1 MKQNIIFF
9 GASSS
14 IASELIKYY
23 SDDKSNSV
31 YAFSQNKINF
41 PNIRN
46 YSLKYDDKSLNRV
59 KDLIKDIDID
69 IVFISNGFLS
79 NKFEDLDKLYE
90 INSLIPIKL
99 TKLVLD
105 LNPKKCKFVFF
116 DSPSSIRG
124 RKSTFLYG
132 AAKASLKIFCEG
144 LRHKYASTHPNIKF
158 YNPIIHPTI
167 SNMTNHIKSK
177 TRMSESGETAKLI
190 VKFIDR
196 NKFYGH
202 LTLKWALI
210 MFIIRIIPNNI
221 FNKINI

>member
-9 GASSS
+9 GASST

-23 SDDKSNSV
+23 SDDKSNRI
-31 YAFSQNKINF
+31 YAFSQTKL
-41 PNIRN
+41 N
-46 YSLKYDDKSLNRV
+46 YQGVHCYQLGYEKASLKKI
-59 KDLIKDIDID
+59 KDLLKDIEIN
-69 IVFISNGFLS
+69 IVFLANGFLS
-79 NKFEDLDKLYE
+79 NRFEDIDKSYE
-90 INSLIPIKL
+90 INTLIPIKL
-99 TKLVLD
+99 TKLILD

-132 AAKASLKIFCEG
+132 ASKASLKILCEG
-144 LRHKYASTHPNIKF
+144 LRHQYASTHPNIKF

-167 SNMTNHIKSK
+167 SNMTNHIQSRTRLSK
-177 TRMSESGETAKLI
+177 SGETAKLI
-190 VKFIDR
+190 VKFIER

-210 MFIIRIIPNNI
+210 MFIIKKIPNNI
-221 FNKINI
+221 FNKLDL

>member
-9 GASSS
+9 GASST

-23 SDDKSNSV
+23 LDDKSNRI
-31 YAFSQNKINF
+31 YAFSKSKINF
-41 PNIRN
+41 PKIRS
-46 YSLKYDDKSLNRV
+46 YSLRYDDTSLNKV
-59 KDLIKDIDID
+59 KNLIKDIDID
-69 IVFISNGFLS
+69 IIFISNGFLS
-79 NKFEDLDKLYE
+79 NKFKDLNKLYE

-132 AAKASLKIFCEG
+132 ASKASLKIFCEG
-144 LRHKYASTHPNIKF
+144 LRHQYASTHPNIKF

-167 SNMTNHIKSK
+167 SNMTNHFKSN
-177 TRMSESGETAKLI
+177 TRLSESGETAKLI
-190 VKFIDR
+190 VKFIGR

-202 LTLKWALI
+202 LTLKWAFI